1 MEKTVLNISQD
12 RTNFYI
18 FISTYQQTIY
28 NFLLPS
34 VWTNECSVV
43 IYEDTRTE
51 PELDSMILS

>member
-1 MEKTVLNISQD
+1 MEKTVLNIFQD

-51 PELDSMILS
+51 LDSMILS